1 MSFEY
6 RKITGEDYI
15 PDMIETLNQN
25 FQSAKEAIDDIN
37 EVVNEGDIQVNSITS
52 NPNGEI
58 TDVSYEGVGRI
69 VNQGD
74 IESTETVRGKNLN
87 ITQSSTFSGNLTT
100 NGNSTFQNAT
110 FQGSQAEMNT
120 LVRFMKSMSIPTRT
134 ISNVV
139 DTNTI
144 GAVSDTYTVSI
155 EGDQFVILNQGGG
168 SDLIQ
173 GARWR
178 LTNGVPNQVIKF
190 VALSIPVP
198 IFIELNGSQDLEISA
213 SLDSVTLL
221 WNQLNEATNEGE
233 WVIIDHSL
241 NFNSARIIT
250 T

>member
-25 FQSAKEAIDDIN
+25 FEAAKEAIDDIN
-37 EVVNEGDIQVNSITS
+37 EVVNEGDIQVSSIT
-52 NPNGEI
+52 NNHNGELA
-58 TDVSYEGVGRI
+58 DVSYEGVGRM

-74 IESTETVRGKNLN
+74 IESTETVRGKNLS
-87 ITQSSTFSGNLTT
+87 ITQASTFGGNLTAS
-100 NGNSTFQNAT
+100 GNSTFQDT
-110 FQGSQAEMNT
+110 VFQGTQVEMNT
-120 LVRFMKSMSIPTRT
+120 LLRVMKAMSMPTRT

-139 DTNTI
+139 DTNTV
-144 GAVSDTYTVSI
+144 GAVSETYTVSI
-155 EGDQFVILNQGGG
+155 DGDNFVILNQGGG

-178 LTNGVPNQVIKF
+178 LTNGAPNQVIKF
-190 VALSIPVP
+190 TALSIPVP
-198 IFIELNGSQDLEISA
+198 IFIELNGSQDFEIS
-213 SLDSVTLL
+213 SSRESVTLL

-241 NFNSARIIT
+241 NFDASRIIT
-250 T
+250 S

>member
-25 FQSAKEAIDDIN
+25 FEAAKEAIDDIN
-37 EVVNEGDIQVNSITS
+37 EVVNEGDIQVSSITN
-52 NPNGEI
+52 NPNGELA
-58 TDVSYEGVGRI
+58 DVSYEGVGRM

-74 IESTETVRGKNLN
+74 VESTETVRGKNLS
-87 ITQSSTFSGNLTT
+87 ITQASTFGGNLTA
-100 NGNSTFQNAT
+100 NGNSTFQDT
-110 FQGSQAEMNT
+110 VFQGTQVEMNT
-120 LVRFMKSMSIPTRT
+120 LLRVMKAMSMPTRT

-139 DTNTI
+139 DTNTV

-155 EGDQFVILNQGGG
+155 DGDNFVILNQGGG

-178 LTNGVPNQVIKF
+178 LTNGAPNQVIKF
-190 VALSIPVP
+190 TALSIPVP
-198 IFIELNGSQDLEISA
+198 IFIELNGSQDFEIS
-213 SLDSVTLL
+213 SSRESVTLL

-241 NFNSARIIT
+241 NFDASRIIT
-250 T
+250 S